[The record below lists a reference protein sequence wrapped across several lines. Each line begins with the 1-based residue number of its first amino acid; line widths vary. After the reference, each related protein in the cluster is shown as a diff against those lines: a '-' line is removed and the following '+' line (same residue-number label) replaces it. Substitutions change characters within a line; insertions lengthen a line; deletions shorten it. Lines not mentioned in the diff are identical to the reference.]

1 MFKRN
6 SKTRRWEFCVIVFLA
21 LFISSGSSTIANSTD
36 DKLKPEQIVEK
47 HLESI
52 GSPEDRSSVTSIT
65 AVGTAT
71 ATFRGRGEG
80 RAEGIAVVASKGQMN
95 MIGMK
100 FNNSDYPF
108 ERFGYNGK
116 DFSAGFVRPGD
127 YTVLG
132 QFMRVNAKSFR
143 IGIMGGT
150 MSNSWELHKSD
161 LGGGKLRARGTSKI
175 NGVDTYKISYSPKG
189 GSDLNIT
196 LYFDSATFRHV
207 RTEYTRVISAAQGA
221 TIDSSSRQS
230 ETRYKMVEDFS
241 DFRKAGNLTLPY
253 KYNLDLEILTG
264 NGTASYSWEVNLQ
277 EYSFNSDMDDSEFSF
292 ATN

>member
-1 MFKRN
+1 MFRRN

-21 LFISSGSSTIANSTD
+21 LFMSSGSSTNANSAD
-36 DKLKPEQIVEK
+36 DKLKPEQIVQK

-52 GSPEDRSSVTSIT
+52 GSAEDRSTVTSIA

-71 ATFRGRGEG
+71 AAFRGRGEG
-80 RAEGIAVVASKGQMN
+80 RTEGIAVVASKGQMN

-100 FNNSDYPF
+100 FNTSDYPF

-143 IGIMGGT
+143 IGIIGGT
-150 MSNSWELHKSD
+150 MSNAWELYKSD
-161 LGGGKLRARGTSKI
+161 IGGAKLRARGNSKV
-175 NGVDTYKISYSPKG
+175 NGADTYKISYSPKS

-196 LYFDSATFRHV
+196 LYFDSTTFRHV

-221 TIDSSSRQS
+221 TVDSSSRQS
-230 ETRYKMVEDFS
+230 ETRYKLVEDFS